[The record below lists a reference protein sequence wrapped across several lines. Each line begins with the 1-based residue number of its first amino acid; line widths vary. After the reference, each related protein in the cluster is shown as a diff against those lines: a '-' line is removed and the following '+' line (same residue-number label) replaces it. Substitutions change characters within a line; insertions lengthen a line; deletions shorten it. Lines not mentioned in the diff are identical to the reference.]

1 MNDREL
7 DQLFAQ
13 AREETPADAGAA
25 ERFLTRWRAE
35 QEAEE
40 LLAATGP
47 PPRSGKNRTWDWP
60 ALLACAAVLTGALVL
75 RPAPALPASA
85 AYDAYRGTLGEGW

>member
-7 DQLFAQ
+7 DRLLAR

-25 ERFLTRWRAE
+25 DRFLTRWRVE
-35 QEAEE
+35 T
-40 LLAATGP
+40 ATPLP
-47 PPRSGKNRTWDWP
+47 PPGPRLSRGWPPRNWP

-75 RPAPALPASA
+75 RPPAAPALPASA
-85 AYDAYRGTLGEGW
+85 AYDAYQGALGEGW

>member
-7 DQLFAQ
+7 DDLFAQ

-25 ERFLTRWRAE
+25 DRFLSRWRAG
-35 QEAEE
+35 AVPPTPAPRPR
-40 LLAATGP
+40 LARGQPTRG
-47 PPRSGKNRTWDWP
+47 WP

-75 RPAPALPASA
+75 RPPAAPALPASA
-85 AYDAYRGTLGEGW
+85 AYDAYQGALGEGW